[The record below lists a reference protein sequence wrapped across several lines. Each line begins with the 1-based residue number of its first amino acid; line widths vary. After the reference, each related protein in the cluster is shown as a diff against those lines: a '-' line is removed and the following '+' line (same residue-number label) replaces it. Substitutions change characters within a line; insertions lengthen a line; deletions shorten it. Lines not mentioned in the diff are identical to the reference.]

1 MIRPARPSLVSKLL
15 HRELPGRK
23 RLVVLSLLAA
33 FALGPPAKAQQFEAT
48 VEHAILVDYE
58 TGTVLFEHNADLP
71 MPPASMAKL
80 MTMYLVFEALRD
92 GRLSLEDEFV
102 VSENAWRKGGAPS
115 GTSSMF
121 AELGSS
127 IAISDLMRGVIV
139 QSGNDAAIT
148 IAEGMAGSEDA
159 FAEQMNEA
167 ADRLDLTGSVFTN
180 PTGLPDPDQR
190 VTARDLAILA
200 TAIIREFPEYYAIYS
215 EREFTWNG
223 ITQSNRNTLL
233 GMDIGADGMK
243 TGFTEESGYGLIAS
257 AVRGDRRLVA
267 VINGA
272 ESENERTSEAAALL
286 DWGFEAFTR
295 VSLFRPESTL
305 AEAEVFGG
313 TDATV
318 GLVMTTALNVL
329 VPNEAAGRMTAEI
342 VYRGPLIAPF
352 AAGETV
358 GVLRV
363 LLDGQEVANSPI
375 VTAAGVDR
383 GTLPQRA
390 GDALADLVFGW
401 Q

>member
-1 MIRPARPSLVSKLL
+1 MTGPFPPSTSLRLGCLGSVIRKP
-15 HRELPGRK
+15 
-23 RLVVLSLLAA
+23 LAIGA
-33 FALGPPAKAQQFEAT
+33 ILTALCFGATAIAQDFEVG

-71 MPPASMAKL
+71 MPPASLAKL

-92 GRLSLEDEFV
+92 DRLSLDDAFV

-115 GTSSMF
+115 GTSTMF

-127 IAISDLMRGVIV
+127 ITVSNLMRGVII

-148 IAEGMAGSEDA
+148 IAEGMAGSEEA
-159 FAEQMNEA
+159 FADQMNEA
-167 ADRLDLTGSVFTN
+167 AGRLGLSDSVFTN
-180 PTGLPDPDQR
+180 PTGLPDAAQY
-190 VTARDLAILA
+190 VTARDLSILA
-200 TAIIREFPEYYAIYS
+200 AAIIREFPEHYAIYS

-233 GMDIGADGMK
+233 RMDIGADGMK

-257 AVRGDRRLVA
+257 AVRGERRLIA

-272 ESENERTSEAAALL
+272 ESEGDRTSEAADLL
-286 DWGFEAFTR
+286 EWGFEAFTR
-295 VSLFRPESTL
+295 VSLFRPAAML
-305 AEAEVFGG
+305 AEAEIFGG
-313 TDATV
+313 TEPTV
-318 GLVMTTALNVL
+318 GLVMTTPLNVL
-329 VPNEAAGRMTAEI
+329 VPNEATGRLAAEI
-342 VYRGPLIAPF
+342 IYRGPLIAPVL
-352 AAGETV
+352 AGDIV
-358 GVLRV
+358 GTLRL
-363 LLDGQEVANSPI
+363 LLDGQEIATSPI
-375 VTAAGVDR
+375 VTAAAVGR